1 MKDNY
6 PLVSVVVIT
15 YNSESF
21 ISETLNSVK
30 LQTYNNIELII
41 SDDHSTD
48 GTVSYIKSWM
58 KEKSDCF
65 VRVELVETPTNT
77 GVAPNI
83 NRGIKKATGEWIKVL
98 SGDDKLLPNS
108 IQDYIE
114 FTSKHPRCNICFGKL
129 HFYGEDEIQ
138 VNKAKAQYEECYY
151 TYIKSEF
158 PRQWRKIQESLFVPG
173 PGLFYKKDLWSKV
186 GGFDERFPFAD
197 EYPFTYNVLESGE
210 RIYFLDKEV
219 YGYHIRKGSLCR
231 EKGLINIRV
240 FEDRYNYIKKVLIEK
255 SIRHGFIFTVIHVL
269 IKYYRSYLVYYKK
282 PLFIR
287 RCSIILYLFSPY
299 SYPIIFKK
307 LMHRIQGR
315 EK

>member
-15 YNSESF
+15 YNSQNF
-21 ISETLNSVK
+21 ITETLDSVE

-48 GTVSYIKSWM
+48 GTVSYIKSWL
-58 KEKSDCF
+58 KEKSDRF
-65 VRVELVETPTNT
+65 VRVALVESPINT

-83 NRGIKKATGEWIKVL
+83 NRGIKKATGEWIKLL
-98 SGDDKLLPNS
+98 SGDDKLLTNS
-108 IQDYIE
+108 ITDYVDFINDN
-114 FTSKHPRCNICFGKL
+114 PQCNICFGKL
-129 HFYGEDEIQ
+129 HFYGEDAE
-138 VNKAKAQYEECYY
+138 
-151 TYIKSEF
+151 YIKHVKEDYNHRYY
-158 PRQWRKIQESLFVPG
+158 PYIKANYRAQWRKIQERLFVPG
-173 PGLFYKKDLWSKV
+173 PGLFYKKDLWNKV

-210 RIYFLDKEV
+210 RIFFLDKEV

-231 EKGLINIRV
+231 ENGLINIKV
-240 FEDRYNYIKKVLIEK
+240 FEDKFNYIKEVLIGK
-255 SIRHGFIFTVIHVL
+255 SVRHGFIFTLVHVL
-269 IKYYRSYLVYYKK
+269 IKYYRAYLVYYKK

-287 RCSIILYLFSPY
+287 RCSVILYLFSPY

-307 LMHRIQGR
+307 LIHRIFR
-315 EK
+315 